1 MFTKIERPFNRTIYT
16 RKGLKFQ
23 QATRKC
29 PSVCASI
36 GFSFNKQEHKEMA
49 VPEQQQSGVRPEYG
63 LTVNQ
68 MRVLGIG
75 NDGMTKLPSVEDV
88 VSERAFQ
95 ELLSPHHFTRK
106 KEKLYLS
113 ILYPFEK
120 CSRP

>member
-1 MFTKIERPFNRTIYT
+1 MDRVHVLASVSGRTMFTKIERPFNRTIYT

-36 GFSFNKQEHKEMA
+36 GFSFSKQEHEEMV
-49 VPEQQQSGVRPEYG
+49 VPERQQSGVRPEYG

-75 NDGMTKLPSVEDV
+75 NDGMTKLPSVEDA
-88 VSERAFQ
+88 VSE
-95 ELLSPHHFTRK
+95 
-106 KEKLYLS
+106 S
-113 ILYPFEK
+113 ITAPFK
-120 CSRP
+120 GTP